1 MSHSIII
8 RYVWFL
14 GCYLFRT
21 QSSSHLHV
29 QVHTTV
35 LILNFLFQVCLH
47 LFWVS
52 SKVSGLKNESKQT
65 CFEWFCFIT
74 PTNLGW
80 TWYLVESMWLWTWY
94 AETRLGVKP
103 PVIAFLS
110 ALEVRLLE
118 TQRPSYSQMNC
129 HWVSENRHQ
138 KTFLRRTWKLIFLK
152 KSMAFNFYFL

>member
-1 MSHSIII
+1 MSG
-8 RYVWFL
+8 FL
-14 GCYLFRT
+14 DATYFVPNQVDT
-21 QSSSHLHV
+21 

-52 SKVSGLKNESKQT
+52 SKVSGLKNEKQT

-80 TWYLVESMWLWTWY
+80 TWYLVESMWLWARY
-94 AETRLGVKP
+94 AQTRLGVK
-103 PVIAFLS
+103 
-110 ALEVRLLE
+110 LLE

-138 KTFLRRTWKLIFLK
+138 KTFLRRTWKLMFLK
-152 KSMAFNFYFL
+152 KSMTFNFYFL